1 MPMTYEEPV
10 QQDEYIFIEN
20 DVVETAAQE
29 LTTRVKG
36 NAVGATAHELTMR
49 VKEDLVKMFVSVYR
63 TAELRGDQNRRSVH
77 ALAHLRPNWDSYGA
91 PAPNGRSIANA
102 IRVLNLLESLNL
114 DPTKILPSAEGGVG
128 ICFVRED
135 RYADIECSNEGEVL
149 GVYYVGSQMP
159 ALLETDATDASISAA
174 LERIRNHIRG

>member
-10 QQDEYIFIEN
+10 QQDEYIFI
-20 DVVETAAQE
+20 QS
-29 LTTRVKG
+29 
-36 NAVGATAHELTMR
+36 NAVGPTAEELTR
-49 VKEDLVKMFVSVYR
+49 RRNEDLAKIYESVYR
-63 TAELRGDQNRRSVH
+63 GARLRTDQNRRSVQ
-77 ALAHLRPNWDSYGA
+77 ALAKLRPNWDSYGA

-102 IRVLNLLESLNL
+102 IRVLHLLESLNF
-114 DPTKILPSAEGGVG
+114 DPTRILPSAEGGVG

-149 GVYYVGSQMP
+149 GVYYVGAQMP